1 MIPTK
6 TAQRLAAVLAV
17 PALLLVSACGSDDGG
32 SDNSGGSGGEA
43 TTVVS
48 GELGAKPEIEVDAE
62 AEYPEEPRVTVLSEG
77 DGEEVAEGDYVRT
90 DLVGVT
96 ASDQAEQINTW
107 TDPTAPAPGAE
118 DGEEAEETEDAPRA
132 QYVARV
138 GEDGMMPAAILD
150 GVVGQPVGS
159 RVLVEGQVGTIIGP
173 QVVQMG
179 MEEEDGIVLVIDI
192 VGASST
198 DPAGEVEGEQAEPAE
213 GMPEVTFGDE
223 GPEIAVPEGEDPPA
237 ERQEQVLIEGDGP
250 EITAGDGVIVQY
262 SGVKWEDGEL
272 FDSSWQR
279 GEGTAFQIGVGAV
292 VQGWDEALTGKNVG
306 DRVLVAIPPNEGYGA
321 AEGHE
326 LQDSTLVFVVDLLGA
341 V

>member
-48 GELGAKPEIEVDAE
+48 GELGTKPEIELDAD
-62 AEYPEEPRVTVLSEG
+62 AEYPEEPRVTVITEG

-96 ASDQAEQINTW
+96 ASDEAEQINTW
-107 TDPTAPAPGAE
+107 TDPTAPAPGADEGE
-118 DGEEAEETEDAPRA
+118 DAEETEDAPRA

-173 QVVQMG
+173 HVVQSG

-192 VGASST
+192 VGASTT

-223 GPEIAVPEGEDPPA
+223 GPEIAVPEGGDPPA

-279 GEGTAFQIGVGAV
+279 GEGAAFQIGVGAV

-306 DRVLVAIPPNEGYGA
+306 DRVVVAIPPNEGYGA

-326 LQDSTLVFVVDLLGA
+326 LQDSTLVFVVDLLG
-341 V
+341 VV